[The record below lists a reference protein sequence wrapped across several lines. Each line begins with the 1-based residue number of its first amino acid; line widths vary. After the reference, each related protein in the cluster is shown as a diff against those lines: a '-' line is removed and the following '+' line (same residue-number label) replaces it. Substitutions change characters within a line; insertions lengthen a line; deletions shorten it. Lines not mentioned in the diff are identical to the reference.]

1 MRAFVPREGECKLAG
16 SGLLGKGHLS
26 VLRSLAE
33 KGRRGTLLNSD
44 NLIFKKP
51 HRATRDVVGWLSVL
65 FDHSLIERVPQTR
78 DGWFRITAA
87 GRKRL
92 IRKG

>member
-1 MRAFVPREGECKLAG
+1 MAG
-16 SGLLGKGHLS
+16 AGQLGKGHLD

-44 NLIFKKP
+44 NVIFKRP
-51 HRATRDVVGWLSVL
+51 RRAARDVVEWLNVL
-65 FDHSLIERVPQTR
+65 FDHALIERVPKTS

-92 IRKG
+92 VRKT

>member
-1 MRAFVPREGECKLAG
+1 MAG
-16 SGLLGKGHLS
+16 SDPLGKGHLS

-33 KGRRGTLLNSD
+33 RGRRGTLLNSD

-51 HRATRDVVGWLSVL
+51 RRAARDVVGWLNVL
-65 FDHSLIERVPQTR
+65 FEHALIERVPKTS

-92 IRKG
+92 VRKR